1 MLKRDISNKLVSWK
15 NQENKKALC
24 VIGARQI
31 GKTTIIREFA
41 REYYENFIEINFILD
56 KGAERIFDGKLDAN
70 TIIENITAFKRQKL
84 EPGKTLVFLD
94 EIQECPNARC
104 AIKFLVED
112 GRFDYIESGS
122 LLGVRY
128 KEVPS
133 YAVGFEEIIYMYP
146 MSFEEY
152 VRANGVQDSTFKL
165 LQRCYQKKEKVPQAI
180 HETMLKLFFTYIV
193 VGGMPAVVQAYV
205 NTHDIGNVIQIQRE
219 ILELYRLDISK
230 YAEGSDKIK
239 IKTIFDSIPAQL
251 DDKKRRFILNR
262 IDENGRMNRY
272 ENSFLWLS
280 DAGVALPSYN
290 VAEPQPPLQ
299 LNEKRN
305 LFKLF
310 MGDTGLL
317 CAACMENIQFELL
330 QGNMEVNMGSI
341 LENMFAQAIKSNG
354 FSLNY
359 FESKKY
365 GELDFVIQNGLKVD
379 LLEIKSGND
388 YMKHSALKKV
398 SSVDNWKFGR
408 KLVFCKGNVEQEK
421 TIEYLPWYMV
431 MFYKPDA
438 VPENLIYQVDLS
450 GL

>member
-1 MLKRDISNKLVSWK
+1 MLKREISNKLISWK
-15 NQENKKALC
+15 NQKNKKALC

-41 REYYENFIEINFILD
+41 RENYENFIEINFILD

-152 VRANGVQDSTFKL
+152 ARANGVQEATFEL
-165 LQRCYQKKEKVPQAI
+165 LQQCYQKKEKVPEAI
-180 HETMLKLFFTYIV
+180 HETMLKLFFTYVV
-193 VGGMPAVVQAYV
+193 VGGMPDVVQTYV

-230 YAEGSDKIK
+230 YAENNEKIK
-239 IKTIFDSIPAQL
+239 VKAIFDSIPAQL

-272 ENSFLWLS
+272 ENAFLWLS
-280 DAGVALPSYN
+280 DAG
-290 VAEPQPPLQ
+290 EHC
-299 LNEKRN
+299 
-305 LFKLF
+305 
-310 MGDTGLL
+310 LL
-317 CAACMENIQFELL
+317 IM
-330 QGNMEVNMGSI
+330 
-341 LENMFAQAIKSNG
+341 
-354 FSLNY
+354 
-359 FESKKY
+359 
-365 GELDFVIQNGLKVD
+365 
-379 LLEIKSGND
+379 
-388 YMKHSALKKV
+388 
-398 SSVDNWKFGR
+398 
-408 KLVFCKGNVEQEK
+408 
-421 TIEYLPWYMV
+421 
-431 MFYKPDA
+431 
-438 VPENLIYQVDLS
+438 
-450 GL
+450 

>member
-1 MLKRDISNKLVSWK
+1 MKRNAMEELKKWQADPERKPMVLR
-15 NQENKKALC
+15 
-24 VIGARQI
+24 GARQV
-31 GKTTIIREFA
+31 GKTWLMKEFGQNCYDNFVYFNFDEEDELKSIFETNKNPA
-41 REYYENFIEINFILD
+41 R
-56 KGAERIFDGKLDAN
+56 
-70 TIIENITAFKRQKL
+70 IIELLSMISGSKIQS
-84 EPGKTLVFLD
+84 GKTLIIFD

-133 YAVGFEEIIYMYP
+133 YAVGFEEIVSMYP
-146 MSFEEY
+146 MNFREFL
-152 VRANGVQDSTFKL
+152 RANGVQDTTFTT
-165 LQRCYQKKEKVPQAI
+165 LQFCYENHNEVPTVM
-180 HETMLKLFFTYIV
+180 HETLLKLFATYIV
-193 VGGMPAVVQAYV
+193 VGGMPDVVQTYV
-205 NTHDIGNVIQIQRE
+205 DTHDIGKVVRLQRN
-219 ILELYRLDISK
+219 ILELYRQDISK
-230 YAEGSDKIK
+230 YSEGAEKVRIK
-239 IKTIFDSIPAQL
+239 AIFDSIASQL
-251 DDKKRRFILNR
+251 DDKNRRFILNR

-272 ENSFLWLS
+272 ENSFMWLS

-290 VAEPQPPLQ
+290 VTEPQAPLQ

-317 CAACMENIQFELL
+317 CASCMENIQFELL
-330 QGNMEVNMGSI
+330 QGNMDVNMGSI
-341 LENMFAQAIKSNG
+341 LENVFAQSIKSGG

-365 GELDFVIQNGLKVD
+365 GELDFVIQNGLKID

-388 YMKHSALKKV
+388 YQKHSALNKV
-398 SSVDNWKFGR
+398 SAVENWKFGR
-408 KLVFCKGNVEQEK
+408 KIVFCKGNVEQKEE
-421 TIEYLPWYMV
+421 IEYFPWYMV
-431 MFYKPDA
+431 MFYQREKE
-438 VPENLIYQVDLS
+438 PEHYIYEVDLS

>member
-1 MLKRDISNKLVSWK
+1 MLKREISERLYSWK
-15 NQENKKALC
+15 NENKKKALC

-41 REYYENFIEINFILD
+41 RKEYEYFVEVNFILD
-56 KGAERIFDGKLDAN
+56 KGAGQIFDGKLDAD
-70 TIIENITAFKRQKL
+70 TIIENLTAFKMQKL
-84 EPGKTLVFLD
+84 EPGKTLIFLD

-122 LLGVRY
+122 LLAVKY

-133 YAVGFEEIIYMYP
+133 YAVGFEEIVYMYP
-146 MSFEEY
+146 MNFREFLG
-152 VRANGVQDSTFKL
+152 ANGVQETTFAA
-165 LQRCYQKKEKVPQAI
+165 LQSCYEKHEKVPQVM
-180 HETMLKLFFTYIV
+180 HETLLKLFAAYIV
-193 VGGMPAVVQAYV
+193 VGGMPDVVQTYV
-205 NTHDIGNVIQIQRE
+205 NTHDIGKVIQVQRN
-219 ILELYRLDISK
+219 ILELYRQDIAK

-239 IKTIFDSIPAQL
+239 IKAIFDSIAFQL
-251 DDKKRRFILNR
+251 DDKNRRFVLNH

-272 ENSFLWLS
+272 ENAFLWLS

-290 VAEPQPPLQ
+290 VTEPQIPLQ

-317 CAACMENIQFELL
+317 CASCMENIQFELL

-341 LENMFAQAIKSNG
+341 LENVFAQAIKCNG
-354 FSLNY
+354 FFLNY
-359 FESKKY
+359 FDSKKY

-379 LLEIKSGND
+379 ILEIKSGND
-388 YMKHSALKKV
+388 YKKHAALNKV
-398 SSVDNWKFGR
+398 TAVEKWIFGR
-408 KLVFCKGNVEQEK
+408 KIVFCKGNVEKEGN
-421 TIEYLPWYMV
+421 IEYFPWYMV
-431 MFYKPDA
+431 MFYQRERE
-438 VPENLIYQVDLS
+438 PEGFIYKVDLS